1 MKIMSEKA
9 GFYENW
15 WKSLWFH
22 LMQTDHNL
30 CQIFALINFWHS
42 QSEELK
48 WNNLQNGTKYLNF

>member
-15 WKSLWFH
+15 WKSLLFH

-30 CQIFALINFWHS
+30 YQTFALINSWHS

-48 WNNLQNGTKYLNF
+48 WNHLQNGTKDLNF